1 MQMLLGLDEY
11 VVFDLE
17 TTGLSSWGD
26 EIIEIGAV
34 KIFGEEIDTVNV
46 FHSMVNPGR
55 LIPPDAT
62 AVSGITNEMVANAP
76 KFEEVFPKFLDFVG
90 QAFLVA
96 QNAKFDM
103 GFITKYMIK
112 YNVRR
117 TWEVHD
123 TMIFSRRAFPEETKH
138 NLDIIC
144 QRLGLSI
151 EKEDRHRAIG
161 DVKVTAQAFLKLRG
175 MLGDKCPPREK
186 WTV

>member
-1 MQMLLGLDEY
+1 MQLLLGLEEH

-34 KIFGEEIDTVNV
+34 KVFGEEIDDQNV
-46 FHSMVNPGR
+46 FHTLVNPGR
-55 LIPPDAT
+55 LIPPDST
-62 AVSGITNEMVANAP
+62 AISGITNDMVANAP
-76 KFEEVFPKFLDFVG
+76 KFEEVFPKFMEFVG
-90 QAFLVA
+90 NAFLVA

-103 GFITKYMIK
+103 GFITKYMVK

-117 TWEVHD
+117 TWEVYD
-123 TMIFSRRAFPEETKH
+123 TMVFSRRAYPTETRH

-151 EKEDRHRAIG
+151 QKEDRHRALG
-161 DVKVTAQAFLKLRG
+161 DVKVTAQAFLKLRQ
-175 MLGDKCPPREK
+175 MLGDKLPPREK